1 MEISY
6 IITFFLLFKF
16 MFFYDWLHHTF
27 VKEIPPIA
35 VRHAYACIDNKLF
48 WYYVLRLHISRSKQS
63 NFAFPLVEIFMEKAK
78 VWWFDLRS
86 VSEVSQTFGFWRQ
99 GTLYLTAQNRWD
111 WKPFNSSASSDLSVW
126 MRWKNIKMICFCWF
140 YFYFL
145 HTPTN
150 NVT

>member
-6 IITFFLLFKF
+6 IITFFLPFKF

-63 NFAFPLVEIFMEKAK
+63 NFAFPLVEIFMKKAK

-86 VSEVSQTFGFWRQ
+86 VSEVSLTFGFWRQ
-99 GTLYLTAQNRWD
+99 GTLNLILKTAEIGNPLIHQHLVTYQYECAEKILKWYAFADFIFIFITPPLT
-111 WKPFNSSASSDLSVW
+111 
-126 MRWKNIKMICFCWF
+126 M
-140 YFYFL
+140 
-145 HTPTN
+145 
-150 NVT
+150 